1 MRHSL
6 ALLMPSGL
14 CHGRYFVVFAL
25 FYYNPMLG
33 PHTVTVAHYTITVG
47 TLLLQVFSSSTFIK
61 VTGLC
66 LHRISLPLTPSC
78 SLQPPSARFFWR
90 QFNFLFLARAGYQ
103 ASVRRAEPFV
113 AAVHTHTHTHTGR
126 EGKGERNTAERERGR
141 EMEMLAVAARET
153 ERQKERKRGRA
164 RAREEE
170 EEREQRA
177 LVDSLRFTT
186 TGPFHTIT
194 GLFSIVRGLFSRT
207 IGRFCT

>member
-1 MRHSL
+1 MRLSL

-14 CHGRYFVVFAL
+14 CHGHGRYFVVFAL

-33 PHTVTVAHYTITVG
+33 PHTVTLAHYTITVG

-90 QFNFLFLARAGYQ
+90 QFNFFFLARVGYQ
-103 ASVRRAEPFV
+103 ASARRAEPFV

-141 EMEMLAVAARET
+141 EREMLAARET
-153 ERQKERKRGRA
+153 EREKEGERA
-164 RAREEE
+164 RARAKK
-170 EEREQRA
+170 RENRGPW
-177 LVDSLRFTT
+177 LIVSVSLLQVPFTRLQVSF
-186 TGPFHTIT
+186 PLSEASFP
-194 GLFSIVRGLFSRT
+194 GL
-207 IGRFCT
+207 

>member
-90 QFNFLFLARAGYQ
+90 QFNLLFLARVGYQ
-103 ASVRRAEPFV
+103 ASARRAEPFV
-113 AAVHTHTHTHTGR
+113 AAVHTHTHTHREGGEGR
-126 EGKGERNTAERERGR
+126 EKHGRKRTGERKGNVSGKGD
-141 EMEMLAVAARET
+141 
-153 ERQKERKRGRA
+153 RKRGRE
-164 RAREEE
+164 RAREE

-177 LVDSLRFTT
+177 LVDSLHFTT

-194 GLFSIVRGLFSRT
+194 GLFSIVGGLFSRT

>member
-14 CHGRYFVVFAL
+14 CHGRYFVVLAL

-90 QFNFLFLARAGYQ
+90 QFTFCFWRELDIKLPRVGLSRSWLLYT
-103 ASVRRAEPFV
+103 
-113 AAVHTHTHTHTGR
+113 HTHTHTHTHREGGEGR
-126 EGKGERNTAERERGR
+126 EKHGRKRTGERKGNVSGKGDRE
-141 EMEMLAVAARET
+141 
-153 ERQKERKRGRA
+153 
-164 RAREEE
+164 
-170 EEREQRA
+170 
-177 LVDSLRFTT
+177 
-186 TGPFHTIT
+186 
-194 GLFSIVRGLFSRT
+194 
-207 IGRFCT
+207 